1 MKPALKSADMST
13 SSSSGSFITPSA
25 IGSGSSSEG
34 QVPGLLGSSLKE
46 LKTPSEAWAELSDAE
61 GEEVDGEVR
70 AGVGGFGHFYKGHLL
85 FLFC

>member
-1 MKPALKSADMST
+1 MST

-34 QVPGLLGSSLKE
+34 QVLGLLGSSLEE

-61 GEEVDGEVR
+61 GEEVDGEVGAR
-70 AGVGGFGHFYKGHLL
+70 VRGFGHFYKGHLF
-85 FLFC
+85 FLLC